1 MNQTER
7 LYKIDTLIRSA
18 GTIGFKSLQKALE
31 VSRATLNRDLAM
43 LRDRMNAPIVFDR
56 EAGGYRFAD
65 ANLGPQYEL
74 PGLWFSDREILA
86 LLTMHRMLE
95 DLDTGGLLG
104 PHIAP
109 LIARLNTLLA
119 EPDGSADEIRKRV
132 RIMPAHNR
140 PVTAKLFEVIGSA
153 LVKRRRLEL
162 NYFSRSR
169 NEHSWREVSPQRLVH
184 YRNAWYLDGWCHRS
198 DDMRVFA
205 LDAVGE
211 ARPLDRKALD
221 ITAAEVDR
229 KVGTGYGI
237 FRGTRLR
244 QAVLRFSAESARWV
258 KSEIWHPLQQ
268 GRELDDGRW
277 ELRLP
282 YSATPELEMDILRHA
297 EQVEV
302 VSPPA
307 LRERIRQRLD
317 AAVALYVPA
326 AKRAIAERPAQ
337 TRPAQT
343 RPAQTRPAEARP
355 TQARP
360 TQARPTET
368 PAGKRRTR
376 RS

>member
-1 MNQTER
+1 
-7 LYKIDTLIRSA
+7 
-18 GTIGFKSLQKALE
+18 
-31 VSRATLNRDLAM
+31 
-43 LRDRMNAPIVFDR
+43 MNAPIVFDR
-56 EAGGYRFAD
+56 DAGGYRFAQ

-104 PHIAP
+104 PHVAP

-119 EPDGSADEIRKRV
+119 KSDGSADEIRKRV

-140 PVTAKLFEVIGSA
+140 PVTPRLFEAIGSA
-153 LVKRRRLEL
+153 LLKRRRIEL

-169 NEHSWREVSPQRLVH
+169 NTHSWREVSPQRLVH

-205 LDAVGE
+205 LDAVSE

-221 ITAAEVDR
+221 IGAAEIDR

-258 KSEIWHPLQQ
+258 KAEIWHPLQQ
-268 GRELDDGRW
+268 GSQLDDGRW

-297 EQVEV
+297 EHVEV
-302 VSPPA
+302 VAPLA
-307 LRERIRQRLD
+307 LRGRIRLRLEM
-317 AAVALYVPA
+317 AASAYRSPTKPAGRPAGGAA
-326 AKRAIAERPAQ
+326 AKP
-337 TRPAQT
+337 
-343 RPAQTRPAEARP
+343 
-355 TQARP
+355 
-360 TQARPTET
+360 
-368 PAGKRRTR
+368 KRRTGR
-376 RS
+376 P